1 MFILKLTFEYIL
13 GVEILQNK
21 VARIL
26 FITGVLTI
34 VCGGAIGLLMIKDVS
49 GLMFLIS
56 AVVSGIFVIGFSEI
70 IKLLDEISQKL
81 SK

>member
-1 MFILKLTFEYIL
+1 MFMLKLTFENIQ

-26 FITGVLTI
+26 FFTGVLTI
-34 VCGGAIGLLMIKDVS
+34 VCGGTIGILMIKDVS